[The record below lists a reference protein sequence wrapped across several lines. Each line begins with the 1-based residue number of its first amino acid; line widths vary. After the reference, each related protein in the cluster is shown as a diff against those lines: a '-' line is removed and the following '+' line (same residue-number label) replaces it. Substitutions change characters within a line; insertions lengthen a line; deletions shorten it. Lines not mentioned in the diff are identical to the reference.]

1 MKNFINTK
9 QLRKK
14 YNPDNILVDIENCF
28 YENQNK
34 LITSIGYKE
43 SPIHEY
49 DLDLQISFFNTDQ
62 QKNDIS
68 KEIVLL
74 LKDTIY
80 FMMLTKK
87 QRTRVTQKMRSFY
100 TELIKNQLYRVQIFL
115 EDREIGTL
123 IHEANSNPRHKG
135 MQQVFNILNIV
146 KISLENEYNIRL
158 KSNRIGYLT
167 GLQVS
172 MGGFFTFLNSI
183 KMNQRHQI
191 SLVQKLFD
199 DFNVDWGARDREN
212 IKLSLQKPALNYY
225 KSTKEEINKISTLL
239 FSNDIDRP
247 TMSNIVDH
255 AVLLK
260 KRSSRF

>member
-1 MKNFINTK
+1 
-9 QLRKK
+9 
-14 YNPDNILVDIENCF
+14 
-28 YENQNK
+28 
-34 LITSIGYKE
+34 
-43 SPIHEY
+43 
-49 DLDLQISFFNTDQ
+49 
-62 QKNDIS
+62 
-68 KEIVLL
+68 
-74 LKDTIY
+74 
-80 FMMLTKK
+80 
-87 QRTRVTQKMRSFY
+87 
-100 TELIKNQLYRVQIFL
+100 
-115 EDREIGTL
+115 
-123 IHEANSNPRHKG
+123 
-135 MQQVFNILNIV
+135 MQQVFDILNIV
-146 KISLENEYNIRL
+146 KISLENEYNRRM

-199 DFNVDWGARDREN
+199 DFNVDWEERDREN

-225 KSTKEEINKISTLL
+225 KSTKEEINQISTLL
-239 FSNDIDRP
+239 FSNDIDIS